1 MWLNSYSLRITR
13 DLLVINSMTL
23 SILSLIML
31 FIGVAREAIRQGL
44 PLKACLEILPYAL
57 PNAVVFALPAATLY
71 STCVV
76 YGRLASDLE
85 ILVLESIGVNSKI
98 LLRPAI
104 IVALLASLITVYTI
118 DIAFVWGHNGAVRT
132 ILRAVDE
139 MAYSTLKR
147 NGSFAY
153 KDFSI
158 SALGVDGDRILNPD
172 ITFSTGENSVN
183 ITADQAKIAST
194 ENASGI
200 RITLYSGTIS
210 DSRGNHLYFPSEQQ
224 YEFSLLDNDEQSLLA
239 ANPSHIP
246 LSLVQ
251 TALDESSNHLMATRT
266 ATAAQIGFDMI
277 SSRFSAAQSTS
288 RVNLVRRIEAEQKRI
303 LRLQAEPFRRWASGF
318 SCFAFAL
325 LGAPISLR
333 LKHAD
338 SATVFGLC
346 FLPILVIYYPL
357 FALGLALAKDG
368 SMPPYGSW
376 LGNGVLMLLGCT
388 AIGTRLHR

>member
-23 SILSLIML
+23 SVLSLIML
-31 FIGVAREAIRQGL
+31 FIGVVREAIRQGL
-44 PLKACLEILPYAL
+44 PFKACLEILPYAL
-57 PNAVVFALPAATLY
+57 PNAIVFALPAATLY

-98 LLRPAI
+98 LLRPAM
-104 IVALLASLITVYTI
+104 IVALLASLLTVYTV
-118 DIAFVWGHNGAVRT
+118 DIAFVWGHHGIVRT

-147 NGSFAY
+147 NGSFVY

-172 ITFSTGENSVN
+172 ITFSTGDGSVN
-183 ITADQAKIAST
+183 ITAEEAKIVST
-194 ENASGI
+194 EIGSGI
-200 RITLYSGTIS
+200 LVTLYSGTIS
-210 DSRGNHLYFPSEQQ
+210 DSRGNHFYFPGKQQ
-224 YEFSLLDNDEQSLLA
+224 YEFSLLDKDEQSLLD

-246 LSLVQ
+246 LSLMQ
-251 TALDESSNHLMATRT
+251 TALNESSNHLSSTRT
-266 ATAAQIGFDMI
+266 ATAAQLGFDII
-277 SSRFSAAQSTS
+277 SSRFTAAQSAS
-288 RVNLVRRIEAEQKRI
+288 RLDLVGRVEAEQRRL

-318 SCFAFAL
+318 SCLAFAL

-357 FALGLALAKDG
+357 FALGLTLAKNG
-368 SMPPYGSW
+368 SIPPYGSW
-376 LGNGVLMLLGCT
+376 LGNGVLMLLGYV
-388 AIGTRLHR
+388 AIGSKFHR